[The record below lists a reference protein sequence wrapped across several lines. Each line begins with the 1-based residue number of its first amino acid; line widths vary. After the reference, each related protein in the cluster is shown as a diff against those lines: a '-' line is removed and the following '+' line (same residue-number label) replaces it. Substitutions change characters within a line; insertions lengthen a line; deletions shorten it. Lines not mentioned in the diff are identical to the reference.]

1 MMFASKG
8 HREMEADMKTILAA
22 DIGGTHSR
30 FAVFAVGP
38 DRQIN
43 RVESKWLET
52 RRAGSFEDLL
62 DLLNDV
68 EFPLEPS
75 QADAAVFAV
84 AGPVQRETFSR
95 PPNIDWEIDLAEVRR
110 RRNLGVCALINDFA
124 AQAFACRSPII
135 QTARQI
141 LDGDI
146 DRAAPL
152 AVVGAGTGLGQS
164 TLVTLPGNRYH
175 AVPSE
180 GGHTSFPFETEAEFA
195 YMKFLLR
202 ETGEAYI
209 RTETVLSG
217 RGLSRV
223 HQFLTG
229 EKRRPAEV
237 SKTMGPD
244 SDTLRWMARFYGRV
258 CRNYA
263 LQVLALGGLYIA
275 GGVAAKAP
283 QLVTHA
289 EFGKTFRQTA
299 SMAHVLGGIP
309 VFLNT
314 NEESGLWGA
323 AVKGL
328 QLLEEP
334 RPT

>member
-1 MMFASKG
+1 VK
-8 HREMEADMKTILAA
+8 RILTA

-30 FAVFAVGP
+30 FAVFDVDPAG
-38 DRQIN
+38 RLH

-52 RRAGSFEDLL
+52 RRADAFETLL
-62 DLLNDV
+62 DMLAET
-68 EFPLEPS
+68 EFPLGPS

-84 AGPVQRETFSR
+84 AGPVQKEMFSR
-95 PPNIDWEIDLAEVRR
+95 PPNIPWEIDLSEVRR
-110 RRNLGVCALINDFA
+110 RRNLGACALINDFA

-135 QTARQI
+135 QTAQQI

-146 DRAAPL
+146 DRTAPL

-164 TLVTLPGNRYH
+164 ALIPLPEGRYH

-180 GGHTSFPFETEAEFA
+180 GGHTSFPFETEAELE

-202 ETGEAYI
+202 KTGEDYV

-217 RGLSRV
+217 NGLSHV

-229 EKRRPAEV
+229 KKRTPAEV
-237 SKTMGPD
+237 SKEMDPD
-244 SDTLRWMARFYGRV
+244 GDTLRWMARFYGRV

-275 GGVAAKAP
+275 GGVAAKTP
-283 QLVTHA
+283 QLVTHP

-299 SMAHVLGGIP
+299 SMAHVLKDIP
-309 VFLNT
+309 VYLNT
-314 NEESGLWGA
+314 DEESGLWGA

-328 QLLEEP
+328 QLLD
-334 RPT
+334 